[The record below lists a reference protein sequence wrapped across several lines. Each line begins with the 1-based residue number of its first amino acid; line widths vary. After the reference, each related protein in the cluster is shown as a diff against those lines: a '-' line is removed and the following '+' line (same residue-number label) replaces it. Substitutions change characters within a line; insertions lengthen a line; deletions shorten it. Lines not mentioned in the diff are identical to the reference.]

1 MAAMN
6 NGLGIRKRHFRIGDM
21 AAHSS
26 QRRRPQ
32 SLSVVPNNSLR
43 RHPLSCRLQVY
54 PASCARSRETTGK
67 VAIAPLTVNDLN
79 LTWSRQR
86 TQDASFS
93 VASVCQWSSTL
104 GNHLSV
110 ARYSSNGGH
119 LCGRLGVIPDRLV
132 MRDSPLADDA
142 VFRRR

>member
-21 AAHSS
+21 AAHPS
-26 QRRRPQ
+26 QLRRPQ

-67 VAIAPLTVNDLN
+67 VAIPPLTVNDLN
-79 LTWSRQR
+79 LTWSRLR
-86 TQDASFS
+86 TQDASFSVFS

-110 ARYSSNGGH
+110 ARYSS
-119 LCGRLGVIPDRLV
+119 RWTFVR
-132 MRDSPLADDA
+132 
-142 VFRRR
+142 